1 MNDAFITHGIFELI
15 ASIIT
20 FLGILLALD
29 NRIVSNYDD
38 LLVIHDARIV
48 TINKAMRLKILD
60 KDDPKAIELF
70 QVHYFDREFVKS
82 KRDDYKYYHFAYSI
96 FGIMILI
103 GYGIILLTNE
113 IDYTFFVTWVVVLVG
128 MAPALIYLIY
138 HVRVMRQRMKEVK
151 QMEVYFI
158 SLNQHIKDEELEKMD
173 NNNSS

>member
-96 FGIMILI
+96 FGIMDFNWIWN
-103 GYGIILLTNE
+103 YIIN
-113 IDYTFFVTWVVVLVG
+113 
-128 MAPALIYLIY
+128 
-138 HVRVMRQRMKEVK
+138 K
-151 QMEVYFI
+151 
-158 SLNQHIKDEELEKMD
+158 
-173 NNNSS
+173 

>member
-1 MNDAFITHGIFELI
+1 ME
-15 ASIIT
+15 SW
-20 FLGILLALD
+20 
-29 NRIVSNYDD
+29 
-38 LLVIHDARIV
+38 
-48 TINKAMRLKILD
+48 
-60 KDDPKAIELF
+60 
-70 QVHYFDREFVKS
+70 
-82 KRDDYKYYHFAYSI
+82 
-96 FGIMILI
+96 ILI